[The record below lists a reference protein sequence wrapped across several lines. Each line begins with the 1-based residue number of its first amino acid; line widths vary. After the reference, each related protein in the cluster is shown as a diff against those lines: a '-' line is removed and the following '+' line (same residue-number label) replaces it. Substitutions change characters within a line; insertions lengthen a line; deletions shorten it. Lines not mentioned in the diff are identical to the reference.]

1 LWVPDEEIGGHDGME
16 LLIKTDFWKNL
27 NIGFALDEGLA
38 NPGPEYMLYYSERL
52 PWWFEITVKGQPG
65 HGSQFLQD
73 TVGEKLNKVVQK
85 FMEFRQGRILND
97 NCSKNF
103 ERKSFTLVL
112 ISWLKYGTEKACPE
126 KPV

>member
-1 LWVPDEEIGGHDGME
+1 ME

-27 NIGFALDEGLA
+27 NVGFALDEGLA

-73 TVGEKLNKVVQK
+73 TVGEKLNRVVQK
-85 FMEFRQGRILND
+85 FMTFRQGKIFIYHKLYLIIYYSRMKIRIRKQI
-97 NCSKNF
+97 KNG
-103 ERKSFTLVL
+103 E
-112 ISWLKYGTEKACPE
+112 E
-126 KPV
+126 